1 MTNRELRLRADVVA
15 EVCAELLADLPRADQ
30 RQLGER
36 YITGLLTVDGRKS
49 IRRIAGAGGGPLEQS
64 LHHFISKSAWD
75 WIPVRRRLAAY
86 LERVMAPDAIVVSQ
100 LSIPKSGPHS
110 VGVARGFDP
119 VVGRT
124 VNRQLASGLWLAAS
138 QAACPIDWQLFLPS
152 EWMADTQRRSRADIP
167 SDARAADLVQGALDA
182 VTSVA
187 PGWGLPPY
195 PIVWDLRD
203 GPALRVAGALAGRDL
218 PFLLAVSG
226 STKIPGSGSLVRQ
239 VIGAPAGRQPVLW
252 RDSATGSARQSLTA
266 TATVPLPG
274 AKSSPVAAVGVWHRA
289 QRWPT
294 ELWLTNLP
302 TGPMPMLLRIGR
314 LADRVAA
321 ELADASTRVGL
332 QGFEGR
338 SFRGWHHH
346 VTLAS
351 VAQAIRTRAPFH
363 DSCAISRLAI

>member
-1 MTNRELRLRADVVA
+1 MTNRELPLPGDVVA

-36 YITGLLTVDGRKS
+36 YVAGLLTVTGRKS

-86 LERVMAPDAIVVSQ
+86 VKRAMAPDAIVVSR
-100 LSIPKSGPHS
+100 LSIPKSGAHS

-119 VVGRT
+119 LLGRT
-124 VNRQLASGLWLAAS
+124 LNRQQAAGLWLATS
-138 QAACPIDWQLFLPS
+138 QAACPIDWQLFLPN
-152 EWMADTQRRSRADIP
+152 EWTADDLRRSQADIP
-167 SDARAADLVQGALDA
+167 TGAGAPDLVQCALDA
-182 VTSVA
+182 VAAVA
-187 PGWGLPPY
+187 DDWRLPRY
-195 PIVWDLRD
+195 PIVWDMRG

-226 STKIPGSGSLVRQ
+226 STMVPGSGLLVRQ
-239 VIGAPAGRQPVLW
+239 VMEAPEARRPAML
-252 RDSATGSARQSLTA
+252 RDSMTGTPRQSLTA
-266 TATVPLPG
+266 TATVSLPG
-274 AKSSPVAAVGVWHRA
+274 AKSGPLAAVGVWRRA

-294 ELWLTNLP
+294 DLWLTNLP
-302 TGPMPMLLRIGR
+302 TRPMSMLRIGQ
-314 LADRVAA
+314 LASRVQAD
-321 ELADASTRVGL
+321 LANASTQVGL
-332 QGFEGR
+332 QSFEGR

-351 VAQAIRTRAPFH
+351 VAQAILMLARPKVFAVLGNRA
-363 DSCAISRLAI
+363 A